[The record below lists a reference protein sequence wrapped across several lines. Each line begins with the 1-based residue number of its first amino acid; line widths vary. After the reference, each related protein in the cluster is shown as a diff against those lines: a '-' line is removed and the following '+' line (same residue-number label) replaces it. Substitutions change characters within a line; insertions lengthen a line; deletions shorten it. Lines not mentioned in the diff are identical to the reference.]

1 MKVLFV
7 HQNFPAQFR
16 NVANALSRA
25 ANVQMAAI
33 GGDTARSIVGVSL
46 YRYPAPARHTPAHSF
61 SRRFDGECR
70 RAEEVLYAAT
80 RLSNDGF
87 IPDMVLV
94 HPGWGESLP
103 LRALFPNA
111 KIVVYCEYYYITKG
125 GDVGFDPEFPALG
138 LDGAVALNAKN
149 ASTLLALA
157 SCDAALS
164 PTHWQK
170 STFPSDFHHRIEV
183 IHEGIDTEFFAPNP
197 EAVVQLP
204 GPLRLTAA
212 DEVLTFSARS
222 LEPIRGFHSFMRAL
236 PAVLEARPKAK
247 VVIGGDEFVAYGQP
261 PRRHASWKAMLL
273 EELRGQ
279 IDESRV
285 LFLGRL
291 PYADYVNMLQ
301 ISSAHV
307 YLTYPF
313 VLSWSLLEAMS
324 VGCLVVGSDTPPVCE
339 VIDGANGV
347 LAPMFDLAAL
357 AEIIVGALANPD
369 ANAARR
375 ISGSANHLGKIRCA
389 KSLRPQTGGMDQQR
403 GRREGRAALTYFG
416 FAYAGAASPTDARQV
431 YVGLARHTDDALCR
445 RRQADPRMNP
455 TSNDLRERLFREAQ
469 QYVEKRN
476 VPTTSSIGWSLRA
489 RDEFASETTNSVTP
503 L

>member
-1 MKVLFV
+1 MKILFV

-16 NVANALSRA
+16 NVAIALSRA

-33 GGDTARSIVGVSL
+33 GCDTARSIVGVTL
-46 YRYPAPARHTPAHSF
+46 YRYPAPARHTPSHSF

-80 RLSNDGF
+80 RLANDGF
-87 IPDMVLV
+87 IPDLVLV

-103 LRALFPNA
+103 LRAIFPNA
-111 KIVVYCEYYYITKG
+111 KIVVYCEYYYAAKG

-138 LDGAVALNAKN
+138 IDGSVALNAKN

-170 STFPSDFHHRIEV
+170 STFPHDFQHKIEV
-183 IHEGIDTEFFAPNP
+183 IHEGIDTEFFAPDP
-197 EAVVQLP
+197 EAVLQLP
-204 GPLRLTAA
+204 GAPRLTAA
-212 DEVLTFSARS
+212 DELLTFSARS

-236 PAVLEARPKAK
+236 PQVLEARPKAR
-247 VVIGGDEFVAYGQP
+247 VVIVGDDGVSYGEA
-261 PRRHASWKAMLL
+261 PRKHPSWKAMLL

-291 PYADYVNMLQ
+291 PYADYLNMLQ
-301 ISSAHV
+301 VSSAHV

-324 VGCLVVGSDTPPVCE
+324 VGCLIVGSDTPPVRE
-339 VIDGANGV
+339 IVDSANGA
-347 LAPMFDLAAL
+347 LAPMFDLSGL
-357 AEIIVGALANPD
+357 AETIVGALANPE
-369 ANAARR
+369 ANAEKR
-375 ISGSANHLGKIRCA
+375 IR
-389 KSLRPQTGGMDQQR
+389 
-403 GRREGRAALTYFG
+403 
-416 FAYAGAASPTDARQV
+416 ARQTV
-431 YVGLARHTDDALCR
+431 LEKYDAHAVCAPKLVEWIGGVVGEIVGAH
-445 RRQADPRMNP
+445 
-455 TSNDLRERLFREAQ
+455 
-469 QYVEKRN
+469 
-476 VPTTSSIGWSLRA
+476 
-489 RDEFASETTNSVTP
+489 
-503 L
+503 